1 MNTVIVYDS
10 QFGNTEQ
17 LARAVADKLAGYGTV
32 KLLRVPQG
40 GAFEKSEADLLL
52 VGGPTQRHKTS
63 QAMRAFL
70 ESIPR
75 RALDGQ
81 TAAAFDTRYHLS
93 AFVTG
98 SAATRI
104 AAGLKKAGA
113 ALVVPP
119 ESFFVA
125 KEEGPLEQGEIER
138 AGEWAEQMYAAFEA
152 SKHTRPGKG
161 EVTHQYPL
169 LDRMDRWREASKNT

>member
-32 KLLRVPQG
+32 RLLRVPQG
-40 GAFEKSEADLLL
+40 GAFESSEADLLL
-52 VGGPTQRHKTS
+52 VGGPTQRHGTS

-70 ESIPR
+70 ESLPR
-75 RALDGQ
+75 GALQGQ
-81 TAAAFDTRYHLS
+81 AAAAFDTRYHLS

-104 AAGLKKAGA
+104 AAGLKRAGA

-125 KEEGPLEQGEIER
+125 KIEGPLEQGEIER
-138 AGEWAEQMYAAFEA
+138 AGEWVEQMYAAFEA
-152 SKHTRPGKG
+152 SKNTGPGNV
-161 EVTHQYPL
+161 EVKHQYPL
-169 LDRMDRWREASKNT
+169 MDRMDRWREASKNT

>member
-1 MNTVIVYDS
+1 MNTLIIYDS

-17 LARAVADKLAGYGTV
+17 LARCVADKLAGYGTV
-32 KLLRVPQG
+32 RLLRVPED
-40 GAFEKSEADLLL
+40 GAFERREADMLI
-52 VGGPTQRHKTS
+52 VGGPTQRHGTS

-75 RALDGQ
+75 SALQGQ
-81 TAAAFDTRYHLS
+81 AAAAFDTRYHLS

-104 AAGLKKAGA
+104 AAGLKRAGA
-113 ALVVPP
+113 SLIVLP

-125 KEEGPLEQGEIER
+125 KVEGPLEQGEIER

-152 SKHTRPGKG
+152 SKNTKPGKG
-161 EVTHQYPL
+161 EVKHQYAL
-169 LDRMDRWREASKNT
+169 MDRMDRWREASKNT

>member
-1 MNTVIVYDS
+1 MNTVIIYDS

-17 LARAVADKLAGYGTV
+17 LARSVADKLASYGTV
-32 KLLRVPQG
+32 KLFRVPE
-40 GAFEKSEADLLL
+40 GAFERREADMLL
-52 VGGPTQRHKTS
+52 VGGPTQRHGTS

-70 ESIPR
+70 KSIPR
-75 RALDGQ
+75 RALNGQ

-104 AAGLKKAGA
+104 AAGLKRAGA
-113 ALVVPP
+113 SLVVPP

-138 AGEWAEQMYAAFEA
+138 AGEWVEQMYAAFEA
-152 SKHTRPGKG
+152 SKNTLRRKV
-161 EVTHQYPL
+161 EVKH
-169 LDRMDRWREASKNT
+169 